1 MKSNL
6 LEGLQRRKALL
17 EETFSYL
24 HTNSS
29 DPHKG
34 DSKNIIVRYSGIYQD
49 PKTKQAITTW
59 TADSASGKG
68 KYNVEIGLSL
78 PQGTLFTFA
87 STKNKLGDKVKTLA
101 NADVRVYC
109 SCPYFYWWGPKFN
122 TGPNGNL
129 SKNSGIPK
137 SNGYKYEK
145 DVVSY
150 APDKR
155 DPGRTH
161 LLCKHLDSVFKHFSA
176 NALEIMRDAKNA
188 NVVTPV
194 EPKEETVGK
203 EPVGLD
209 KNKPEQEGLRKGLM
223 ENFSTKVDELY
234 KNKELTD
241 DESKDMVDTVMP
253 TDEDT
258 EEPIAEEPVNQPD
271 QLKERPVE
279 DVNEIL
285 NSAEE
290 TLPEEQEEPEEEN
303 PEHPVEPVIGNA
315 QSQTPQIKPLE
326 KDRHKTINPKG
337 IIT

>member
-1 MKSNL
+1 MF
-6 LEGLQRRKALL
+6 

-34 DSKNIIVRYSGIYQD
+34 DSKKIVVRYGGIYQD
-49 PKTKQAITTW
+49 PKTKQAVTTW

-68 KYNVEIGLSL
+68 KYNVEVGISL

-87 STKNKLGDKVKTLA
+87 SAKNKLADKVKTLA
-101 NADVRVYC
+101 NADVQVYC

-122 TGPNGNL
+122 TGPNGKL
-129 SKNSGIPK
+129 SKNSGIPR

-155 DPGRTH
+155 DPDRTH

-194 EPKEETVGK
+194 EPTEETVGK
-203 EPVGLD
+203 EPVGLAKD
-209 KNKPEQEGLRKGLM
+209 KPDQEGLRKGLM
-223 ENFSTKVDELY
+223 ENFSSKVDELY

-241 DESKDMVDTVMP
+241 EESKDVVDTVMP
-253 TDEDT
+253 AAEET
-258 EEPIAEEPVNQPD
+258 EETPEEPTNQPN
-271 QLKERPVE
+271 QLSEERPVE
-279 DVNEIL
+279 DVNDIV
-285 NSAEE
+285 NSVDDE
-290 TLPEEQEEPEEEN
+290 TVPEEEQTAQ
-303 PEHPVEPVIGNA
+303 PTEPTPEPVKA
-315 QSQTPQIKPLE
+315 APVVTQPKPLE
-326 KDRHKTINPKG
+326 KDRTKTLNPRD
-337 IIT
+337 IVN